1 MSSLLCMLLHI
12 STLWLDQCIVML
24 RQEES
29 INVLLLKFWVN
40 QNLTAIWF
48 GTSMGRKHSGSSIYP
63 QLGQDDTAIL
73 VSDKLKVDYLRA
85 HWERDSK
92 ILVVHIY
99 IYIYIYM
106 CVCARTREFFIN
118 IVFLRKNLF
127 ILICKLRLIVIANGK
142 SN

>member
-40 QNLTAIWF
+40 QNLTVIWF

-63 QLGQDDTAIL
+63 QLGQDDTAIW

-85 HWERDSK
+85 HWEWDSK
-92 ILVVHIY
+92 ILVVH
-99 IYIYIYM
+99 IYIYM
-106 CVCARTREFFIN
+106 CVCARTREFFTN
-118 IVFLRKNLF
+118 IVFLSKNLF
-127 ILICKLRLIVIANGK
+127 ILICKLRLIAIANGK
-142 SN
+142 IN